1 MSKQT
6 TIRKKLTRSRVRKK
20 ISGST
25 ERPRLSVRIS
35 NINVTAQ
42 LIDDTT
48 GKTLAYVST
57 IGNKSVASK
66 NMTDKSKW
74 AGEEIAKSAKAAK
87 ISTVVKILI
96 SISLRKLVRTPFLK
110 PQAKPS
116 SHINIK
122 IKKVY
127 G

>member
-20 ISGST
+20 ISGSAA
-25 ERPRLSVRIS
+25 RPRLSVRIS

-57 IGNKSVASK
+57 IGNKSVAIK

-87 ISTVVKILI
+87 ISTVVFDRGFRIYHGRVKQLAE
-96 SISLRKLVRTPFLK
+96 SARAGGLEF
-110 PQAKPS
+110 
-116 SHINIK
+116 
-122 IKKVY
+122 
-127 G
+127 